1 MSSDLMQQIESWSI
15 LNKGILILMKKILL
29 VSFCLSLYLSLP
41 AFAVTS
47 SQTKLTDGSPS
58 RFSVGAYGGYGVVN
72 GGYHQDGQVAQ
83 SRLAIGIR
91 AAQYKKLTFG
101 AEAGVQSG
109 NAMRLDASSA
119 LMAAA
124 GCLPIDSTLKPLL
137 DLLVTVKT
145 RIDPSYPIFAVL
157 KGGIAYRQLVLSGRS
172 SSRDGLRRVN
182 GELQAGLVF
191 NLTDHAALATFYQG
205 IYSGTNAGLNL
216 DSASDVTIRRIPT
229 QQAVFLG
236 FEYSI

>member
-1 MSSDLMQQIESWSI
+1 MFSDLIIEIERWRI
-15 LNKGILILMKKILL
+15 LNEGILIPMKKLLL
-29 VSFCLSLYLSLP
+29 VSFCLSLSLP
-41 AFAVTS
+41 AFADTFS
-47 SQTKLTDGSPS
+47 ETKLADGSSS

-83 SRLAIGIR
+83 FRLAFGMR
-91 AAQYKKLTFG
+91 AAQYKKLIFG
-101 AEAGVQSG
+101 TEVGMQSG

-119 LMAAA
+119 FMAAA
-124 GCLPIDSTLKPLL
+124 GCLPIDSTLKPFL
-137 DLLVTVKT
+137 DLLVTAKT
-145 RIDPSYPIFAVL
+145 RIDPNYPIFAVL

-172 SSRDGLRRVN
+172 SSSDDLRQVN

-191 NLTDHAALATFYQG
+191 NLTDHAALAAFYQG

-216 DSASDVTIRRIPT
+216 DSAGDVTIRRIPT
-229 QQAVFLG
+229 QQAGFLG